1 MRKTIASPRAPKA
14 IGPYSQ
20 AVVTRHFPGVQMLHA
35 AGQIPIDPAT
45 GELVA
50 GDVTAQAER
59 VMENIAAVLEHA
71 GMVFSDVVKTTVFL
85 VDLAD
90 FAAMNA
96 VYGSRFQGE
105 FPARSTIQVA
115 ALPKGSRIEVE
126 VHAVKHPHTAPRSAR
141 RKTRVVAV
149 KRAVEKSAAKK
160 SAVKKAKPARPAAKK
175 KASR

>member
-1 MRKTIASPRAPKA
+1 VPQEKIMRRTIASPRAPKA

-20 AVVTRHFPGVQMLHA
+20 AVVTHHVPGMQMLHA

-45 GELVA
+45 GDLVA

-71 GMVFSDVVKTTVFL
+71 GMSFAEVVKTTVFL

-96 VYGSRFQGE
+96 VYARRFQGE
-105 FPARSTIQVA
+105 FPARSTVQVA
-115 ALPKGSRIEVE
+115 GLPKGARIEVE
-126 VHAVKHPHTAPRSAR
+126 VHAVKHPSAPERSAPRKAR
-141 RKTRVVAV
+141 V
-149 KRAVEKSAAKK
+149 
-160 SAVKKAKPARPAAKK
+160 PAAKK
-175 KASR
+175 APFPGRKGRKPTRKKARR

>member
-1 MRKTIASPRAPKA
+1 MRRTIASPRAPKA

-20 AVVTRHFPGVQMLHA
+20 AVVTHHVPGMQMLHA

-45 GELVA
+45 GDLVA

-71 GMVFSDVVKTTVFL
+71 GMSFAEVVKTTVFL

-90 FAAMNA
+90 FAAMNE
-96 VYGSRFQGE
+96 VYARRFKGE

-115 ALPKGSRIEVE
+115 GLPKGARIEVE
-126 VHAVKHPHTAPRSAR
+126 VHAVKHPAAPGRSKPRKLARKKAR
-141 RKTRVVAV
+141 R
-149 KRAVEKSAAKK
+149 
-160 SAVKKAKPARPAAKK
+160 
-175 KASR
+175 